1 MFSFSVFQVE
11 IKNALSTLE
20 KVKAE
25 GKLEEYLEQPNLLY
39 SLLSHPKMT
48 PADVDRTLLDLFIAG
63 IESVSYLL
71 QQLHVHDA
79 QKLHIKTN

>member
-25 GKLEEYLEQPNLLY
+25 GRLEEYLEQPNLLY

-48 PADVDRTLLDLFIAG
+48 PADVDITLLDLFIAG
-63 IESVSYLL
+63 VESVSNLL
-71 QQLHVHDA
+71 QHLHVYDV
-79 QKLHIKTN
+79 T